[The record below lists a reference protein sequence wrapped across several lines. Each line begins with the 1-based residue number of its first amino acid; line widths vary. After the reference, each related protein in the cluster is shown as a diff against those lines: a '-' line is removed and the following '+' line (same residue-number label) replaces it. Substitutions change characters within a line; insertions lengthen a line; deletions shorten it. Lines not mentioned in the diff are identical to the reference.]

1 MTNRKGAR
9 ANRSHCSQ
17 RPFDAC
23 AGKTFIANSPAMM
36 WRKRIFFLCALVSIF
51 ALNAWSQEAAD
62 SQAVR
67 PSGVA
72 GPVRKAKAVTAK
84 DTEDADVES
93 TPARKTKTSK
103 STHAASHRKRAKA
116 KETEES
122 IPAPTEYTPEGI
134 PKTSA
139 ASVIVVDANTGK
151 TLYEKNAD
159 QVRIPASTQKLL
171 TALIV
176 AERGFLDQPVTVQPV
191 DTMAEPVKLNI
202 KAGDTYQRIDL
213 LRALLVKS
221 PNDVARCLARDNAG
235 SIEAFAEVMN
245 RRAHELGAVHS
256 HFVNPNGLPVPDQY
270 SSARDLSIIARAA
283 YANPTIRSIVCL
295 PQLVFRY
302 ANGRTRELENTNKV
316 LRRSP
321 YCNGMKTGYTE
332 AAGHCL
338 ICSGSRPGRDII
350 VVVLGD
356 STAVWRDA
364 SALLSWGLWM

>member
-1 MTNRKGAR
+1 MKLQ
-9 ANRSHCSQ
+9 RSTV
-17 RPFDAC
+17 
-23 AGKTFIANSPAMM
+23 TFLFAIA
-36 WRKRIFFLCALVSIF
+36 F
-51 ALNAWSQEAAD
+51 ALRAFGIDPETEPEI
-62 SQAVR
+62 VR
-67 PSGVA
+67 PTGV
-72 GPVRKAKAVTAK
+72 VNSHSAK
-84 DTEDADVES
+84 S
-93 TPARKTKTSK
+93 
-103 STHAASHRKRAKA
+103 KRAKPAA
-116 KETEES
+116 KSSEDDVPIVSTVRGG
-122 IPAPTEYTPEGI
+122 IVPATGA
-134 PKTSA
+134 K
-139 ASVIVVDANTGK
+139 SVMIVDAHSGQI
-151 TLYEKNAD
+151 LYEKNAD
-159 QVRIPASTQKLL
+159 EPRAAASTQKLL

-176 AERGFLDQPVTVQPV
+176 AERGFLDQPVQVEAI

-202 KAGDTYQRIDL
+202 KPGDTYQRIDL

-245 RRAHELGAVHS
+245 RRALALGATHS
-256 HFVNPNGLPVPDQY
+256 HFINPNGLPMPGQY
-270 SSARDLSIIARAA
+270 SSARDLSLIARAA

-316 LRRSP
+316 LRRLP

-338 ICSGSRPGRDII
+338 IASGSRPGRDII

-356 STAVWRDA
+356 SKSGVWRDA

>member
-1 MTNRKGAR
+1 
-9 ANRSHCSQ
+9 
-17 RPFDAC
+17 
-23 AGKTFIANSPAMM
+23 
-36 WRKRIFFLCALVSIF
+36 
-51 ALNAWSQEAAD
+51 
-62 SQAVR
+62 
-67 PSGVA
+67 
-72 GPVRKAKAVTAK
+72 
-84 DTEDADVES
+84 
-93 TPARKTKTSK
+93 
-103 STHAASHRKRAKA
+103 
-116 KETEES
+116 
-122 IPAPTEYTPEGI
+122 
-134 PKTSA
+134 
-139 ASVIVVDANTGK
+139 VIVVDAHSGQ

-159 QVRIPASTQKLL
+159 QIRAAASTQKLL

-176 AERGFLDQPVTVQPV
+176 AERGFLDQPVTVQPI

-202 KAGDTYQRIDL
+202 KAGDNYQRIDL

-221 PNDVARCLARDNAG
+221 PNDVARCLARDSAG

-270 SSARDLSIIARAA
+270 SSARDLSMIARAA

-316 LRRSP
+316 LKRLP

-338 ICSGSRPGRDII
+338 ICSGSRGGRDII

-356 STAVWRDA
+356 SKAGVWRDA

>member
-1 MTNRKGAR
+1 MKWPNR
-9 ANRSHCSQ
+9 
-17 RPFDAC
+17 
-23 AGKTFIANSPAMM
+23 IL
-36 WRKRIFFLCALVSIF
+36 FLAALASAA
-51 ALNAWSQEAAD
+51 ALSAWGQDVVD
-62 SQAVR
+62 SEVVR
-67 PSGVA
+67 PGGISP
-72 GPVRKAKAVTAK
+72 GPVRKAQAVTAK
-84 DTEDADVES
+84 DKQDVDVS
-93 TPARKTKTSK
+93 PSPAQKAKSAK
-103 STHAASHRKRAKA
+103 STRARSHRTHAKP
-116 KETEES
+116 KQTPES
-122 IPAPTEYTPEGI
+122 APAPTEFTPEGI
-134 PKTSA
+134 PKTGA
-139 ASVIVVDANTGK
+139 ASVIVVDAHSGQ

-159 QVRIPASTQKLL
+159 QMRAAASTQKLL
-171 TALIV
+171 TALII
-176 AERGFLDQPVTVQPV
+176 AERGFLDQPVTVQQI

-202 KAGDTYQRIDL
+202 KPGDTYQRIDL

-235 SIEAFAEVMN
+235 SVDAFAEVMN
-245 RRAHELGAVHS
+245 RRARELGATHS

-283 YANPTIRSIVCL
+283 YANATIRSIVCL

-316 LRRSP
+316 LKRLP

-338 ICSGSRPGRDII
+338 ICSGSRGGRDII

-356 STAVWRDA
+356 SKAGVWRDA